1 MLYDIVYDIGG
12 MPMRV
17 LIPQPLS
24 HLPGIAESLGREHE
38 IVSSGTSEAEL
49 TEAVSTVDAFVATAM
64 DVSRQ
69 VLKAGA
75 RLLVVGTPQVGFD
88 RIDVQ
93 AATEEGVPVISS
105 AGVSPD
111 SVAELTLG
119 LMISLARRITRSD
132 RDLRSRGWST
142 RRTYAE
148 PDAELGIELGG
159 RIVGIAGVGHIG
171 MSLAAKCRAAF
182 GCRVLGYDPFVGADQ
197 MASAGIEKRDG
208 LLKVASDAD
217 FLILHVPLT
226 DATHHLVDAAVLAAM
241 KRSAFVVNVARGGVL
256 DESALVAALRQG
268 QLAGAALDVFEHEP
282 LPENHPLRE
291 MDQVILTPHIAGVSH
306 ESNER
311 RSAAFVER
319 LTDVLAG
326 RQPVGLANPSVWEAY
341 EARRRRLGISP

>member
-1 MLYDIVYDIGG
+1 
-12 MPMRV
+12 MRV

-24 HLPGIAESLGREHE
+24 HLPWIAESLGREHE

-49 TEAVSTVDAFVATAM
+49 AEAVSTVDAFVATAM

-75 RLLVVGTPQVGFD
+75 QLLVVGTPQVGFD

-111 SVAELTLG
+111 SVAEFTLG

-132 RDLRSRGWST
+132 RDLRSRGWAT

-208 LLKVASDAD
+208 LLKVARDAD

-306 ESNER
+306 ESNEQ

-326 RQPVGLANPSVWEAY
+326 RRPAGLANPSVWEAY
-341 EARRRRLGISP
+341 EARRRRFGISP